1 MGIENLLKRRTE
13 TPETPGQNQGFQLQ
27 AAPAIARTPETP
39 ETPPNDN
46 SQAETKK
53 PPTSPDNGRSIA
65 ARIELDDGRSF
76 NLIQPGGDEAS
87 LRHVMERTYG
97 DSVTGFEA
105 LEGIY
110 AAMLGDLRRAG

>member
-46 SQAETKK
+46 SQTPAQ
-53 PPTSPDNGRSIA
+53 SAGAAALIALDNGRT
-65 ARIELDDGRSF
+65 F

-87 LRHVMERTYG
+87 LRHVSERTYG
-97 DSVTGFEA
+97 DSVRSFEA

-110 AAMLGDLRRAG
+110 AAMLDDLRRAG

>member
-46 SQAETKK
+46 SQTPAQ
-53 PPTSPDNGRSIA
+53 SAGAAARIALDNGRT
-65 ARIELDDGRSF
+65 F

-87 LRHVMERTYG
+87 IRHVVERTYG